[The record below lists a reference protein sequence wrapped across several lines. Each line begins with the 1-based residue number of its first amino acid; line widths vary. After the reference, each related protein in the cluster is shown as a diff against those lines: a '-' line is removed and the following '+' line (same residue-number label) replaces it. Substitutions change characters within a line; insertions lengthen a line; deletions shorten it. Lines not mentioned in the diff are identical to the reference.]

1 MKDKRR
7 KFSENEK
14 LQLFAEVEAMC
25 PNCPNVLMYVK
36 NGKRHKEFEIAHI
49 YPLNPKPDEKELLKD
64 EERLHEDPNHLDNL
78 ICLCVSCHTKFD
90 KPRTVSEYRDLVAK
104 KKVLIK
110 RFKERE
116 TWNNTKLENEIFQIM
131 EFLSGSDIDIPMTDE
146 LSYDP
151 KTIEEKTDESIDFI
165 TKRSIHRNVQ
175 DYYHLIREKFAEID
189 TLSPLST
196 ETISSQI
203 KSYYLTLRKQN
214 LDSSQ
219 QIIFDSM
226 VEWLNKMT
234 NQTSR
239 EACEILISYFIQN
252 CEVFE

>member
-1 MKDKRR
+1 MKDERR

-25 PNCPNVLMYVK
+25 PNCPNVLMYEK
-36 NGKRHKEFEIAHI
+36 NGKRYKEFEIAHI
-49 YPLNPKPDEKELLKD
+49 YPLNPKPEEKELLKN
-64 EERLHEDPNHLDNL
+64 EEKLHNDPNHLNNL
-78 ICLCVSCHTKFD
+78 ICLCVGCHTKFD
-90 KPRTVSEYRDLVAK
+90 KPRTVDEYRDLVSK
-104 KKVLIK
+104 KKALII

-116 TWNNTKLENEIFQIM
+116 NWNNTKFENEIFHII
-131 EFLSGSDIDIPMTDE
+131 EFLSNLDIDIPTTDV
-146 LSYDP
+146 LSYNP
-151 KTIEEKTDESIDFI
+151 KTIEEKTDDSIGFI

-175 DYYHLIREKFAEID
+175 DYYHLIKEKFAEID
-189 TLSPLST
+189 TISPLST

-219 QIIFDSM
+219 QKIFNSL
-226 VEWLNKMT
+226 VEWLSKMT
-234 NQTSR
+234 NQASR
-239 EACEILISYFIQN
+239 EACEIIISYFIQN